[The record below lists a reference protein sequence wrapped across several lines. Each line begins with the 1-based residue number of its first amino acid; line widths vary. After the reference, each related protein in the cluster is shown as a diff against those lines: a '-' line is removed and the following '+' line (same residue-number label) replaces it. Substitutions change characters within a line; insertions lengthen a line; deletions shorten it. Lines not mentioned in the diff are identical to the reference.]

1 MKMISRVAL
10 ALALLAATVGTTT
23 LQADTFD
30 RVAPHLVASGDPTI
44 RVMNNH
50 GRSVMV
56 YVVDYKNHRHLL
68 GRVGRSELKDLQIP
82 SRLVWGTRRVQLKV
96 YPVQPSLGL
105 GETTLLG
112 LGDPTAFSF
121 EPAGIKTREFFSIQS
136 DQVIVLN
143 LEADLTRSLAGIV
156 SS

>member
-30 RVAPHLVASGDPTI
+30 RVAPPTV

-50 GRSVMV
+50 GRDVMV

-82 SRLVWGTRRVQLKV
+82 SSVVFWGTRTVQLKV
-96 YPVQPSLGL
+96 YPVLPSPSLGY
-105 GETTLLG
+105 T
-112 LGDPTAFSF
+112 S
-121 EPAGIKTREFFSIQS
+121 AGIETRWFSIQS
-136 DQVIVLN
+136 DQVIELN
-143 LEADLTRSLAGIV
+143 LERTLMRSLAGIV

>member
-1 MKMISRVAL
+1 MKKMISRVAL

-30 RVAPHLVASGDPTI
+30 RVAPPTV

-50 GRSVMV
+50 GHAVSV

-96 YPVQPSLGL
+96 YPVQPM
-105 GETTLLG
+105 LG
-112 LGDPTAFSF
+112 LGDTTSFSF

-143 LEADLTRSLAGIV
+143 LEADLTRSRVGIV

>member
-30 RVAPHLVASGDPTI
+30 RVAPPRV

-50 GRSVMV
+50 GRDVMV

-68 GRVGRSELKDLQIP
+68 GRVGPSELKDLQIP
-82 SRLVWGTRRVQLKV
+82 SDLVWGTRTVQLKV
-96 YPVQPSLGL
+96 YPVQGMLGL
-105 GETTLLG
+105 GET
-112 LGDPTAFSF
+112 SF
-121 EPAGIKTREFFSIQS
+121 EPAGVKTREFFSVRS
-136 DQVIVLN
+136 DQVIELY
-143 LEADLTRSLAGIV
+143 LEPDLTRSLAGIV

>member
-30 RVAPHLVASGDPTI
+30 RVAPPRV

-50 GRSVMV
+50 GRDVMV
-56 YVVDYKNHRHLL
+56 YVVDSDHHRHLL

-82 SRLVWGTRRVQLKV
+82 SGVVFWGTRTVQLKV
-96 YPVQPSLGL
+96 YPVLPRRRGPIYTSFGA
-105 GETTLLG
+105 GMET
-112 LGDPTAFSF
+112 
-121 EPAGIKTREFFSIQS
+121 RWFSIQS
-136 DQVIVLN
+136 DQVIELN
-143 LEADLTRSLAGIV
+143 LERTLASSRAGIV
-156 SS
+156 SG

>member
-1 MKMISRVAL
+1 MMKTISRGAL

-30 RVAPHLVASGDPTI
+30 RVAPRVVASGAEGDPTV

-50 GRSVMV
+50 GREVKV

-68 GRVGRSELKDLQIP
+68 GRVGPSELKDLQIP
-82 SRLVWGTRRVQLKV
+82 SGLVWGTRRVQLEV
-96 YPVQPSLGL
+96 YPVQVQPIPGL
-105 GETTLLG
+105 SQ
-112 LGDPTAFSF
+112 PWF
-121 EPAGIKTREFFSIQS
+121 EPAGIKTRELSVRS
-136 DQVIVLN
+136 DQVIELY
-143 LEADLTRSLAGIV
+143 LEADLTRSRAGIV

>member
-50 GRSVMV
+50 GRDVMV

-82 SRLVWGTRRVQLKV
+82 SRLVWGTRTVQLKV
-96 YPVQPSLGL
+96 YPVQPMPSLSK
-105 GETTLLG
+105 TS
-112 LGDPTAFSF
+112 A

-136 DQVIVLN
+136 FGVIELY
-143 LEADLTRSLAGIV
+143 LEADLTRSRAGIV
-156 SS
+156 SG

>member
-1 MKMISRVAL
+1 MMKMISRVAL

-30 RVAPHLVASGDPTI
+30 RVAPPTV

-50 GRSVMV
+50 GRDVMV
-56 YVVDYKNHRHLL
+56 YVVDSDYHRHLL

-82 SRLVWGTRRVQLKV
+82 SGVVFWGTRTVQLKV
-96 YPVQPSLGL
+96 YPVLATRPSLGY
-105 GETTLLG
+105 T
-112 LGDPTAFSF
+112 S
-121 EPAGIKTREFFSIQS
+121 AGIETRWFSIQL
-136 DQVIVLN
+136 DEVIELN
-143 LEADLTRSLAGIV
+143 LERTLMRSLAGIV

>member
-30 RVAPHLVASGDPTI
+30 RVAPPTV

-50 GRSVMV
+50 GRDVMV
-56 YVVDYKNHRHLL
+56 YVVDSDHHRHLL

-82 SRLVWGTRRVQLKV
+82 SRLVRGTRTVQLKV
-96 YPVQPSLGL
+96 YPVQPMLGL
-105 GETTLLG
+105 SET
-112 LGDPTAFSF
+112 SF
-121 EPAGIKTREFFSIQS
+121 ETAGIKTREFFSVQS
-136 DQVIVLN
+136 DQVIALY
-143 LEADLTRSLAGIV
+143 LEADLTRSRAGFV
-156 SS
+156 SG

>member
-30 RVAPHLVASGDPTI
+30 RVAPPTV

-50 GRSVMV
+50 GHDVVV
-56 YVVDYKNHRHLL
+56 YVVDSDHHRHWL

-82 SRLVWGTRRVQLKV
+82 SRLVWGTRTVQLEV
-96 YPVQPSLGL
+96 YPAQQILGL
-105 GETTLLG
+105 SET
-112 LGDPTAFSF
+112 SF
-121 EPAGIKTREFFSIQS
+121 ETDGIKTREFFSIQS
-136 DQVIVLN
+136 DQVIVLH
-143 LEADLTRSLAGIV
+143 L
-156 SS
+156 

>member
-10 ALALLAATVGTTT
+10 ALALLAATLGTTT

-30 RVAPHLVASGDPTI
+30 RVAPYLVTSGDPTV
-44 RVMNNH
+44 RVTNNH
-50 GRSVMV
+50 GHEVLV
-56 YVVDYKNHRHLL
+56 YVVDSNHHRHLL

-82 SRLVWGTRRVQLKV
+82 SRLVWGIRTIQLQV
-96 YPVQPSLGL
+96 YPAQQIRGL
-105 GETTLLG
+105 SET
-112 LGDPTAFSF
+112 SF
-121 EPAGIKTREFFSIQS
+121 ETDGIKTREFFSIQS